1 MGKIGSIIRE
11 KRQSRGWSLDR
22 AADDTNISVR
32 FLSKIENDDFTG
44 FPGEPYVVGF
54 IRNYAEYLGLDG
66 EALIALYRDKTEP
79 AAQTAVQEVAAA
91 VPATAVPATATPA
104 AAAVP
109 VTAVPSAEAPAS
121 KPSGKGRKSTKPQ
134 AAAPEPASMN
144 PEEIK
149 ALYTTAIPAAAAPAA
164 GPSAH
169 AVSVPHEAYLPGV
182 VEETSPVP
190 AAGKSRQKRSSTN
203 AATEQNS
210 GKKHPAGTDTGPTT
224 SPSPS
229 PASKT
234 VSPSEKVE
242 NPAAIAPK
250 TRINPL
256 MAAGVGLVLVFLA
269 IMGLVTFNKKRAE
282 AVRNEAASQAT
293 EYSVE
298 GSPFEQRL
306 HVGDSLLVPLREN
319 VYRIGLSSIGETVRL
334 ESPFGPYELSLGGTA
349 SIDPDQDGFPDV
361 IILLGDF
368 EKEKAKAGALL
379 RVEFPITTAGGA
391 QSDEVTIPAGA
402 LPTQAEGSLTA
413 GDSAAI
419 AAAQTAARAAAES
432 VILKSSRG
440 PYPFVAQISF
450 RGSCLFRYESDR
462 KEWVEKYYAKGE
474 SLTVNVSN
482 SLTLWA
488 SNAQAVKLG
497 IQVSGG
503 KTADLEIGGPGEITV
518 KRISWSRAEGTWAL
532 VATELD

>member
-1 MGKIGSIIRE
+1 MPS
-11 KRQSRGWSLDR
+11 Q
-22 AADDTNISVR
+22 AAKADN
-32 FLSKIENDDFTG
+32 
-44 FPGEPYVVGF
+44 
-54 IRNYAEYLGLDG
+54 
-66 EALIALYRDKTEP
+66 
-79 AAQTAVQEVAAA
+79 AAA
-91 VPATAVPATATPA
+91 
-104 AAAVP
+104 
-109 VTAVPSAEAPAS
+109 
-121 KPSGKGRKSTKPQ
+121 
-134 AAAPEPASMN
+134 
-144 PEEIK
+144 
-149 ALYTTAIPAAAAPAA
+149 
-164 GPSAH
+164 
-169 AVSVPHEAYLPGV
+169 SVP
-182 VEETSPVP
+182 
-190 AAGKSRQKRSSTN
+190 R
-203 AATEQNS
+203 
-210 GKKHPAGTDTGPTT
+210 
-224 SPSPS
+224 
-229 PASKT
+229 
-234 VSPSEKVE
+234 
-242 NPAAIAPK
+242 

-256 MAAGVGLVLVFLA
+256 MAAGVGLILVFLA

-319 VYRIGLSSIGETVRL
+319 VYRIGLASIGDTVRL

-349 SIDPDQDGFPDV
+349 SIDPDQDGIPDV

-368 EKEKAKAGALL
+368 EKAKAKAGAVL
-379 RVEFPITTAGGA
+379 RVEFPITSASGVL
-391 QSDEVTIPAGA
+391 SDEVTIPAGA
-402 LPTQAEGSLTA
+402 LPAQAEGSLPTA
-413 GDSAAI
+413 GAAAVAATQSAAQ
-419 AAAQTAARAAAES
+419 ASARAAAES
-432 VILKSSRG
+432 VVLKSSRG

-503 KTADLEIGGPGEITV
+503 KTADLEIGGPGQVTV